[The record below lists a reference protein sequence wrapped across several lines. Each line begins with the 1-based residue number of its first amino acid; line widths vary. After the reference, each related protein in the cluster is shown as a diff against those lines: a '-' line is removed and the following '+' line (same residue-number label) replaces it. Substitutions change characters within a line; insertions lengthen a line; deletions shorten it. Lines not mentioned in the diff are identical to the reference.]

1 MHLVHANPAPPQQP
15 PARHHS
21 RRLSV
26 LPTTAD
32 LFEAAP
38 GQGAP
43 APVTISPMQR
53 AAVSDT
59 RPHQNCYWVV
69 PGVLMAGEYPGA
81 ASEVV
86 ARSRLAMIAAAG
98 VRQFVDLTETHEL
111 EPYHLHLPT
120 LSRGLNRPVAHERW
134 SIRDVDVPQSVAHA
148 NHILDRIDALIAV
161 NAVPYV
167 HCWGG
172 IGRTGTIIGCWLV
185 RHGKSGEA
193 ALAEIAGHWTT
204 VDKRLRHPRS
214 PETDAQCRYVLEW
227 AKHDWVRRGQPG
239 PA

>member
-1 MHLVHANPAPPQQP
+1 MHLVHANPAPTHQP
-15 PARHHS
+15 LPRRHS
-21 RRLSV
+21 RRLSG
-26 LPTTAD
+26 LPATAD

-38 GQGAP
+38 GQAVP

-53 AAVSDT
+53 PADS

-81 ASEVV
+81 ASDVV

-98 VRQFVDLTETHEL
+98 VRQFVDLTEPHEL
-111 EPYHLHLPT
+111 EPYHLHLPA
-120 LSRGLNRPVAHERW
+120 LSRGLDRPVAHERW
-134 SIRDVDVPQSVAHA
+134 SIRDVDVPHSVAHA

-185 RHGKSGEA
+185 RHGKCGEA

-204 VDKRLRHPRS
+204 VAKRVRHPRS
-214 PETDAQCRYVLEW
+214 PETDAQRRYVLEW
-227 AKHDWVRRGQPG
+227 AQHDQRLLATAKRT
-239 PA
+239 